1 MLLLK
6 KQFRKDYAMNTDLP
20 SLLNY
25 YMSEKHM
32 DDLSL
37 AHKCGIS
44 PMNIVNIKKGSHTY
58 SRELVKKIGRG
69 LELNADEM
77 RGFMGAAG
85 F

>member
-1 MLLLK
+1 MLSK
-6 KQFRKDYAMNTDLP
+6 KQFRKDYTMNTDLQ

-32 DDLSL
+32 DDITL
-37 AHKCGIS
+37 ADKCGIS

-77 RGFMGAAG
+77 KSLLVSAG

>member
-1 MLLLK
+1 MINNLK
-6 KQFRKDYAMNTDLP
+6 GTKQMNTTF
-20 SLLNY
+20 SELLGF

-32 DDLSL
+32 DDITL
-37 AHKCGIS
+37 ADKCGIS

-69 LELNADEM
+69 LELNSDEM
-77 RGFMGAAG
+77 RGFMSVAG

>member
-6 KQFRKDYAMNTDLP
+6 NQFRKDYAMNTDLR
-20 SLLNY
+20 SQLAY
-25 YMSEKHM
+25 YMTEKHM

-77 RGFMGAAG
+77 KSLLVSAG

>member
-1 MLLLK
+1 
-6 KQFRKDYAMNTDLP
+6 MNTDLQ

-32 DDLSL
+32 DDITL
-37 AHKCGIS
+37 ADKCGIS

-77 RGFMGAAG
+77 KSLLVSAG
-85 F
+85 L

>member
-6 KQFRKDYAMNTDLP
+6 RPFRKDYAMNTDLS
-20 SLLNY
+20 SLLDH
-25 YMSEKHM
+25 YMTEKHL
-32 DDLSL
+32 DDITL
-37 AHKCGIS
+37 ADKCGIS
-44 PMNIVNIKKGSHTY
+44 PMNKKKKKKGSHTY

-77 RGFMGAAG
+77 KSLLVSAG

>member
-1 MLLLK
+1 
-6 KQFRKDYAMNTDLP
+6 MNTDLQ

-32 DDLSL
+32 DDITL
-37 AHKCGIS
+37 ADKCGIS

-77 RGFMGAAG
+77 KSLLVSAG

>member
-1 MLLLK
+1 MNLPELLG
-6 KQFRKDYAMNTDLP
+6 
-20 SLLNY
+20 Y
-25 YMSEKHM
+25 YMTEKHL
-32 DDLSL
+32 DDITL
-37 AHKCGIS
+37 ADKCGIS

-77 RGFMGAAG
+77 KSLLVSAG

>member
-1 MLLLK
+1 MNLPELLG
-6 KQFRKDYAMNTDLP
+6 F
-20 SLLNY
+20 
-25 YMSEKHM
+25 YMTEKHM
-32 DDLSL
+32 DDITL
-37 AHKCGIS
+37 ADKCGIS

-77 RGFMGAAG
+77 KSLLVSAG

>member
-1 MLLLK
+1 MLSK
-6 KQFRKDYAMNTDLP
+6 KQFRKDYTMNTDLQ

-25 YMSEKHM
+25 YMTEKHI

-69 LELNADEM
+69 LDLSTDEM
-77 RGFMGAAG
+77 KSLLVSAG

>member
-1 MLLLK
+1 MNLPELLS
-6 KQFRKDYAMNTDLP
+6 F
-20 SLLNY
+20 
-25 YMSEKHM
+25 YMTEKHI

-37 AHKCGIS
+37 ARKCGIS

-77 RGFMGAAG
+77 QGFMGAAG

>member
-1 MLLLK
+1 MK

-20 SLLNY
+20 SLLNL
-25 YMSEKHM
+25 YMTEKHM
-32 DDLSL
+32 DDITL
-37 AHKCGIS
+37 ADKCGIS

-77 RGFMGAAG
+77 KSLLVSAG